1 MKVIKLERVYFSTIA
16 VRLGAAI
23 HMETSIDQVN
33 ILVCGWNNRRER
45 KGLSRINFAQR
56 IKDENEW
63 RATRGL
69 PPDYERFMFVD
80 ELELFSR
87 YAGYTAFGL
96 TSCNVVRTV
105 TNRSEF
111 YQRGDTS
118 VTIQTKTIE
127 SYDAKKNL
135 AY

>member
-1 MKVIKLERVYFSTIA
+1 MRAIKLERVYFSTIA

-69 PPDYERFMFVD
+69 PPDYERFMFID
-80 ELELFSR
+80 ELELFSK
-87 YAGYTAFGL
+87 YAGYDL
-96 TSCNVVRTV
+96 TH
-105 TNRSEF
+105 
-111 YQRGDTS
+111 
-118 VTIQTKTIE
+118 
-127 SYDAKKNL
+127 
-135 AY
+135 

>member
-1 MKVIKLERVYFSTIA
+1 MPGKQDPAREFGEGSGTERVTPTEHLFTRKDMLKKLERVYFSTIA

-23 HMETSIDQVN
+23 QMETSIDQVN

-45 KGLSRINFAQR
+45 KGLGRINFAQR

-87 YAGYTAFGL
+87 YAGYDL
-96 TSCNVVRTV
+96 TR
-105 TNRSEF
+105 
-111 YQRGDTS
+111 
-118 VTIQTKTIE
+118 
-127 SYDAKKNL
+127 
-135 AY
+135 